1 MKNIIKE
8 WLHSIEKEGPL
19 PASCEA
25 IYIGLFEGVKEYQIS
40 FIGSCEFDS
49 VDEDWACISN
59 NDYIP
64 KNKYLSSGVSIS
76 SDWAEFDN
84 KVVSIIKNLKSSGDT
99 ILNSVKNIGVGFDS
113 GNISII

>member
-19 PASCEA
+19 PASCKA
-25 IYIGLFEGVKEYQIS
+25 IYIGLFEGEKEYQIY
-40 FIGSCEFDS
+40 FIGSCKFDS
-49 VDEDWACISN
+49 ENEDWACISDG
-59 NDYIP
+59 DYIP
-64 KNKYLSSGVSIS
+64 KNKYLSSGVPTS

-84 KVVSIIKNLKSSGDT
+84 QVVSIIKDLKSSGDT
-99 ILNSVKNIGVGFDS
+99 ILNTVKNIGVGFDS